1 MASLSAEIPTET
13 GPPSSTG
20 VDWVLVV
27 AVLSCIGV
35 IVRALFFT
43 PVDAMQGIAQ
53 KIFYIHVPAATVGLY
68 LACGLVA
75 IASLMYLWIKDP
87 RLDRVA
93 ESSAEVALAFLSI
106 VLATGP
112 LWGKPIW
119 GTWWTWDARLTS
131 TLFLWFLILAYLV
144 LRGAID
150 EAEMR
155 ARLSAVMGALA
166 MLLVPFIH
174 LTVYLFRTLHPQ
186 PVVLK
191 PSKPDMPGEM
201 LATFGLSQ
209 VAFILLFIALL
220 RLRYRWAALRDY
232 NAALEAA

>member
-93 ESSAEVALAFLSI
+93 ESSAEVALVFLSI

-131 TLFLWFLILAYLV
+131 TLFLWFWILAYLV
-144 LRGAID
+144 
-150 EAEMR
+150 
-155 ARLSAVMGALA
+155 AR
-166 MLLVPFIH
+166 
-174 LTVYLFRTLHPQ
+174 
-186 PVVLK
+186 
-191 PSKPDMPGEM
+191 
-201 LATFGLSQ
+201 
-209 VAFILLFIALL
+209 
-220 RLRYRWAALRDY
+220 RDRRS
-232 NAALEAA
+232 

>member
-13 GPPSSTG
+13 GPPSSAG

-93 ESSAEVALAFLSI
+93 ESSAEVALVFLSI

-186 PVVLK
+186 PAGR
-191 PSKPDMPGEM
+191 PGH
-201 LATFGLSQ
+201 G
-209 VAFILLFIALL
+209 
-220 RLRYRWAALRDY
+220 
-232 NAALEAA
+232 